1 VKTHCPIAQLA
12 RLVDFLDGLCARATV
27 EELDEQLTSLNVT
40 TRDVS
45 EFLHFSKSRYL
56 RNLVCD
62 GQYYHLLVMCWRSG
76 QRSPIHNHAGSTCG
90 LRVLTGTATETVF
103 EPTPCSLLKAV
114 RSHDMVAPEV
124 VVTQDADIHQ
134 ISNLQAEGSDLVTLH
149 IYSPPLL
156 RMDTFSLTDKSVGEF
171 RPMVDEHL
179 HGSGI

>member
-1 VKTHCPIAQLA
+1 MKTHCPVAKLE
-12 RLVDFLDGLCARATV
+12 RLVDYLDGLTARASMKQLHQQLTALDITTKDV
-27 EELDEQLTSLNVT
+27 EE
-40 TRDVS
+40 
-45 EFLHFSKSRYL
+45 FLFFSDGRYM

-62 GQYYHLLVMCWRSG
+62 GPFYHLLVMCWRSG

-103 EPTPCSLLKAV
+103 EPTPCSQLKAV
-114 RSHDMVAPEV
+114 SSHDMVAPEV
-124 VVTQDADIHQ
+124 VVTQDANIHQ
-134 ISNLQAEGSDLVTLH
+134 ISNLQKEGTDLVTLH

-156 RMDTFSLTDKSVGEF
+156 RMDTFSLTDRTVGEF